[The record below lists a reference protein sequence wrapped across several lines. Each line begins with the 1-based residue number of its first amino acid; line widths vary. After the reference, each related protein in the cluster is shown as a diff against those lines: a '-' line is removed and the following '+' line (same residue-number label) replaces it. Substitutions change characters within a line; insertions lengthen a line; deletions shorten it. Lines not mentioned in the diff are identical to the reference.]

1 MADIKLDE
9 VGEHKIEKKFVSIKE
24 VGASAESKTKIDNTI
39 DDENEDDDADA
50 DDDDAPTGGANEADA
65 DAAAKAA
72 AAKEKKRAKKKAAA
86 ARKKAAAKAAGG
98 ASGSIPN
105 TISVASSYIPSR
117 LPEFRGVKG
126 FTDSY
131 RSTGQTEPPSIPVS
145 RLFPSGRFPEGE
157 IIPPSTDLNTSRL
170 TSEEMRHMDRLEDS
184 TLYQT
189 LREAAEV
196 HRQTRKFAQSII
208 KPGVRLADM
217 CSQLEDCNRRLV
229 GESGLKRGIAFP
241 TGCSLNHV
249 AAHYTPNPG
258 DDTCLQYG
266 DVMKVDFGTQIDG
279 RIIDCAFT
287 VAFDPQFDE
296 LLAAAKEA
304 TDAGIRN
311 AGIDARLGDI
321 GAAIQEVMESHE
333 VTING
338 KTYPV
343 KSIRNLNGHSI
354 GPYQI
359 HAGKSVPIVKTSDQT
374 KMEAGDFFAIETFG
388 STGEGK
394 VFEDGDCS
402 HYMKNFYARKA
413 TPIRLDRSKSLL
425 QHIDKTFSTLA
436 FCRRWLERD
445 DGGSTT
451 VNGPTGAKQEKYVGA
466 LKNLCDLGI
475 VNAYPPLV
483 DRKGSYT
490 AQYEHTI
497 VLRHTGVVEVISRGD
512 DY

>member
-1 MADIKLDE
+1 MSDLNNDDQNL
-9 VGEHKIEKKFVSIKE
+9 
-24 VGASAESKTKIDNTI
+24 AESGVEKITSELKSTSISTSTGNKVVNDTEETN
-39 DDENEDDDADA
+39 DGDDDD
-50 DDDDAPTGGANEADA
+50 DDDDAPGGVSNEADA
-65 DAAAKAA
+65 EKKA
-72 AAKEKKRAKKKAAA
+72 KKRAKKKAAA
-86 ARKKAAAKAAGG
+86 ARKKAALKAAGG
-98 ASGSIPN
+98 ASGSAPGSSPSFPQKS
-105 TISVASSYIPSR
+105 SVPYTPSR

-131 RSTGQTEPPSIPVS
+131 RSSGQTEPPTIPVAK
-145 RLFPSGRFPEGE
+145 LFPNGRFPEGE
-157 IIPPSTDLNTSRL
+157 IIPPSTDLNTLR
-170 TSEEMRHMDRLEDS
+170 TTNEELMYEDRLKDT

-189 LREAAEV
+189 VREAAEV

-208 KPGVRLADM
+208 KPGIRLADM

-304 TDAGIRN
+304 TDAGILN

-338 KTYPV
+338 TTYPV

-359 HAGKSVPIVKTSDQT
+359 HAGKSVPIVKTHNQT
-374 KMEAGDFFAIETFG
+374 KMQELEFFAIETFG
-388 STGEGK
+388 STGLGE
-394 VFEDGDCS
+394 VIEDGDCS
-402 HYMKNFYARKA
+402 HYMREFNMSRRP
-413 TPIRLDRSKSLL
+413 PIRLDRSKSLIS
-425 QHIDKTFSTLA
+425 HIDKTFGTLA

-451 VNGPTGAKQEKYVGA
+451 VNGPTGAKQEKYLGA

-475 VNAYPPLV
+475 LNAYPPLV

-497 VLRHTGVVEVISRGD
+497 LLRPTGVVEVISRGD

>member
-1 MADIKLDE
+1 
-9 VGEHKIEKKFVSIKE
+9 
-24 VGASAESKTKIDNTI
+24 
-39 DDENEDDDADA
+39 
-50 DDDDAPTGGANEADA
+50 
-65 DAAAKAA
+65 
-72 AAKEKKRAKKKAAA
+72 
-86 ARKKAAAKAAGG
+86 
-98 ASGSIPN
+98 
-105 TISVASSYIPSR
+105 
-117 LPEFRGVKG
+117 
-126 FTDSY
+126 
-131 RSTGQTEPPSIPVS
+131 
-145 RLFPSGRFPEGE
+145 
-157 IIPPSTDLNTSRL
+157 
-170 TSEEMRHMDRLEDS
+170 MDRLEDS